1 LSDLIAPRGD
11 IAGLAASYRANGR
24 VVVPGLMRAD
34 VAARLGRALQEWPQW
49 ALVTRIGGQHRDFD
63 AREMARMD
71 PVRTAAFDDLVGAEA
86 RKGFQ
91 YLYERWPLSDPDYDV
106 RLDVPDLEAVRQM
119 LRGEDFIRLARE
131 VTGHDGIAFAD
142 GQLTRYR
149 RGHFLTDHDD
159 EAEGK
164 HRIAAYV
171 LGMTP
176 DWKPDYGGQLQFLGE
191 DHASV
196 VEVLV
201 PGFNTLS
208 IFAVPQPHLVS
219 AVASFVQASRLS
231 ITGWLRQAG

>member
-1 LSDLIAPRGD
+1 MSGLIAPRGD
-11 IAGLAASYRANGR
+11 VAELAARYREKGR
-24 VVVPGLMRAD
+24 VVVSGLLQDD
-34 VAARLGRALQEWPQW
+34 VASRLGVALQQWPDW
-49 ALVTRIGGQHRDFD
+49 ALVTRIGAQHRDFD

-71 PVRTAAFDDLVGAEA
+71 HARRAGFDELVATEA

-91 YLYERWPLSDPDYDV
+91 YLYERWPLYDPDYDV
-106 RLDVPDLEAVRQM
+106 SLDVADLEAVRQM
-119 LRGEDFIRLARE
+119 LRGGDFIRLARE
-131 VTGHDGIAFAD
+131 VTGQDRIDFAD

-149 RGHFLTDHDD
+149 RGHFLTNHDD

-176 DWKPDYGGQLQFLGE
+176 GWKPDYGGQLQFLG
-191 DHASV
+191 DDGASV
-196 VEVLV
+196 VDVLV

-231 ITGWLRQAG
+231 ITGWLRSFG